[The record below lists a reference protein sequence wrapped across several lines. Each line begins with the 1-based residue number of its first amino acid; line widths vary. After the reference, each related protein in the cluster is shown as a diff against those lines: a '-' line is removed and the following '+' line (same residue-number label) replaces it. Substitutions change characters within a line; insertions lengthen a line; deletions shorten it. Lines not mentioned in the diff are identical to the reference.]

1 MNFKYMPEL
10 ESAWG
15 YPAILA
21 LMLLVMVVMLAYFR
35 RKRWI

>member
-10 ESAWG
+10 ESTWG
-15 YPAILA
+15 YPAILI
-21 LMLLVMVVMLAYFR
+21 LMLLVVITMLAYFR